1 MKKSIII
8 LALSLTFG
16 FAQSQIKEIKMF
28 GATINVIGTNG
39 EKTGS
44 YMLQNNDEKLLGYNS
59 QYFLLQRMRTL
70 LVMNPK
76 GFQHATKSISLANG
90 NEFVKVTE
98 KSIWIKNGPLMY
110 YYDFN
115 GSRLSNFSE

>member
-1 MKKSIII
+1 MKKSILII
-8 LALSLTFG
+8 ASSLTFG
-16 FAQSQIKEIKMF
+16 FSQSQIKEIKMF

-70 LVMNPK
+70 LVINGK
-76 GFQHATKSISLANG
+76 GFQHATKAISLANG

-98 KSIWIKNGPLMY
+98 KSIWIKNGSMMY

-115 GSRLSNFSE
+115 GSRLSNFRE